1 MSENDTIAA
10 IATPPGRGSIGVLRI
25 SGPLTTLVANEL
37 LGKIPQPRRA
47 EYLPFRNFDST
58 TLDQGIALF
67 FLGPNS
73 FTGEDVLELQGHGS
87 PVILDLLLQRVLA
100 LPGVRIARPGEFSE
114 RAFLNDK
121 LDLVQAEAIA
131 DLIDASSAQA
141 ARSAIKSLQGAFS
154 IRINQLID
162 TLNNLRVHI
171 EAGIDFPDEEID
183 HQSFDQIEIKLN
195 DVMISINQV
204 FKEVRQG
211 SILREGIKVV
221 IAGRPN
227 VGKSSLLNVLAGYQ
241 VAIVTAIA
249 GTTRDVLHESIN
261 LDGVPF
267 HIIDTAGLHDTFDE
281 IESIGIK
288 RAWSEIKQADH
299 ILLIVDSVNTPCS
312 DLNLLLPTFITNL
325 PEGVPVTVVRN
336 KADLTGEN
344 VGTSK
349 VNNFT
354 VITLSAKSGDGI
366 DLLRKHL
373 KYSIDFVDN
382 TEGVFLARRRHI
394 EALEVVTQH
403 ILQGQENFRHTYS
416 SDLLAED
423 LRLAQKALSE
433 ITGTCSS
440 DELLRQIFSNFCIGK

>member
-162 TLNNLRVHI
+162 KLNNLRVYI
-171 EAGIDFPDEEID
+171 EAGIDFPEEEID
-183 HQSFDQIEIKLN
+183 HQSVDQIEIKLN

-211 SILREGIKVV
+211 SLLREGIKVV

-267 HIIDTAGLHDTFDE
+267 NIIDTAGLRDTFDE
-281 IESIGIK
+281 IESLGIR

-299 ILLIVDSVNTPCS
+299 LLIVDSVNTPCS
-312 DLNLLLPTFITNL
+312 DLHLFLPTFITHL

-349 VNNFT
+349 INNFT

-373 KYSIDFVDN
+373 KSSIDFVDN
-382 TEGVFLARRRHI
+382 TEGVVLARRRHI

-403 ILQGQENFRHTYS
+403 ILQGQEKFRHTYS

-423 LRLAQKALSE
+423 LRLAQKSLSE